1 MKRAIVTQRCLGDPI
16 CLARLRCPSKA
27 IRKSNRRTRVPIW
40 FFKYSEVDPLKC
52 VGCGNCVRTCLHK
65 AIILVPVEE
74 RIRIEEEMCHESRNY
89 CI

>member
-1 MKRAIVTQRCLGDPI
+1 MKRAIITERCLGDPI
-16 CLARLRCPSKA
+16 CFARVRCPAKA

-52 VGCGNCVRTCLHK
+52 AGCGNCLRACLHK

-74 RIRIEEEMCHESRNY
+74 HIRIEEEMCHESRNY